1 MGHSGTPAHR
11 QTVFKS
17 PREIQEIASRNQRTK
32 KQMERKGEGGG
43 EGEEA
48 ESLSQHHHEHV
59 LTVQIGH
66 GTHKLMSYL
75 WTLREMDCV
84 DQEGVVR
91 YESGYHLLNAK
102 SQLVPKCVMID
113 NQPND
118 LNPDEIFADPRKIM
132 EESPWSGASEIKFM
146 AKR

>member
-1 MGHSGTPAHR
+1 
-11 QTVFKS
+11 
-17 PREIQEIASRNQRTK
+17 
-32 KQMERKGEGGG
+32 MEKG
-43 EGEEA
+43 EGEET
-48 ESLSQHHHEHV
+48 ESLSQQHHEHV

-84 DQEGVVR
+84 DQEGMVR
-91 YESGYHLLNAK
+91 YESGYHLLNGK
-102 SQLVPKCVMID
+102 NHLVPKCVMID

-118 LNPDEIFADPRKIM
+118 LNPDEIFGDPRKIM